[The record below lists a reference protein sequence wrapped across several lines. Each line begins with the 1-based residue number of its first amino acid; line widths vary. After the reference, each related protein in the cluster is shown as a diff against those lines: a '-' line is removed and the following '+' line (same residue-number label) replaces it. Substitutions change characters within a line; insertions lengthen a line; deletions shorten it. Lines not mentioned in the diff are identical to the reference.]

1 MLIYFLTFILTI
13 SVVRSDPFSPS
24 FSENIYTLEVLE
36 DKSVISQL
44 LVIIATDI
52 DTPLVFEQTS
62 NFPEFEVT
70 SGGILNLIQPL
81 DREKISSFN
90 LKVKVHSIVHH
101 LLLCSQ
107 WQGRKSMLQSG
118 GDVFTVGER
127 NLTYQIY

>member
-1 MLIYFLTFILTI
+1 MLIYFLTCLLTI

-101 LLLCSQ
+101 LLLCTKWIFYIYRRLRLIGQIS
-107 WQGRKSMLQSG
+107 
-118 GDVFTVGER
+118 R
-127 NLTYQIY
+127 NKHIPIYRPY